1 MSTLEGKVVPAQLS
15 FLAIYN
21 PSLGITDE
29 TFEDQILFWWS
40 KTSRDRKR
48 SASNPRLAKQT
59 QEQENEKLRQIGL
72 AQGMVDFAKS
82 FANGKP
88 VDQIE
93 TEKSRI
99 VMHELE
105 PGWWI
110 IASIDLTRLPLSLSP
125 TNKSSKSDANND
137 TPAYEYSSREVGPP
151 HLLLEQLVRGHRTF
165 LLHNGSSLTDLYT
178 RLTRQKFCAL
188 LDRFWNRFPQ
198 TWDVLLHGNPAVA
211 QFGGLKLAAGGE
223 LGIGVGE
230 EEWGSGEREVLEDFA
245 RRTDGLIDL
254 MVARFGEPGT
264 DPAKNSKSGATGRS
278 MRHTDRDREPWHGA
292 GHFPQ
297 ATDGVVFS
305 GTGVISRSS
314 LRDISQWV
322 QTIHT
327 YGEQAFGVRE
337 SPTSDRRKRKRAA
350 KSPSTTRT
358 ADRTKEVA
366 PISSSKLATRN
377 KDDSPPG
384 IPPPIVSAV
393 ERSLERA
400 TSSANIAKQDATR
413 EQDMQHI
420 DPEPAVDKDAEY
432 QERLKTQIRLEESGH
447 FLIGL
452 TGELLDE
459 DSVQEDDETEGPNN
473 RILLRTLHVE
483 VEKKPPALEYDSHD
497 TGTPDLNQDPAL
509 QKRAKRSRLRVVVYV
524 HRPFI
529 YTFLFTAQT
538 SSLSM
543 PAFYRNMHNF
553 FSPLHKTLSAS
564 TSPSK
569 VAGRLAAASQTY
581 TTSSPGDVQSAED
594 QQPIFAL
601 VYDPRSFSIHSSIP
615 NIPAPGSL
623 AAGGL
628 SSIAEGIPEGW
639 TRIEAINVHSAILE
653 LVKETRPATNSG
665 GGGERELERSVKTGR
680 GWWVVWMRMDD
691 DLPQQV
697 ENTPSL
703 AIADGSNTPT
713 LKNQMTR
720 GGDYFGSLRGSESS
734 HVMTFADSREAI
746 LVRRA
751 RDAVPA
757 AQKKSGGIWGFSGV
771 GNGKDAGAGW
781 GPARLAEGVGI
792 DARKDTSAL
801 NLIIKDIVINVSI
814 HILFSCTTS
823 IAAAQSSPAEML
835 EARATL
841 HIKYLSLAISEEQM
855 RIKETNRTA
864 SLLVEMSRANAPQH
878 FRP

>member
-21 PSLGITDE
+21 PSLGSTDE
-29 TFEDQILFWWS
+29 TFENQILFWWS

-48 SASNPRLAKQT
+48 SASNSRLPKQT

-105 PGWWI
+105 SGWWI
-110 IASIDLTRLPLSLSP
+110 IASIDLTRLPLSRSP
-125 TNKSSKSDANND
+125 SSKSCSPNSSAV
-137 TPAYEYSSREVGPP
+137 TPAYEYSSREVSPP
-151 HLLLEQLVRGHRTF
+151 HLLLEQLVSGHRTF
-165 LLHNGSSLTDLYT
+165 LLHNGSSLNDLYT

-188 LDRFWNRFPQ
+188 LDRFWNRFSQ

-254 MVARFGEPGT
+254 MVARFGEPT
-264 DPAKNSKSGATGRS
+264 AHPAKNSKSGPTGRS
-278 MRHTDRDREPWHGA
+278 MKHKDRDREPWHGA

-327 YGEQAFGVRE
+327 YGEHAFGVRE
-337 SPTSDRRKRKRAA
+337 SPTSDRRKRRRSVR
-350 KSPSTTRT
+350 SPTTTRKGDGSK
-358 ADRTKEVA
+358 ADHPPR
-366 PISSSKLATRN
+366 PKLVMRN
-377 KDDSPPG
+377 KDDSTPG

-393 ERSLERA
+393 ERSLELA
-400 TSSANIAKQDATR
+400 TSSANLAKQNADTKSTTNESEGWSKYLTLGYGSTWGHRRDFTTPTHKSENSNQSADNVPVQ

-420 DPEPAVDKDAEY
+420 DPEPVMDKDAVY

-452 TGELLDE
+452 TGELLDA
-459 DSVQEDDETEGPNN
+459 DDAQEEDETEGSNN

-483 VEKKPPALEYDSHD
+483 VEKKPPALDYDSHD
-497 TGTPDLNQDPAL
+497 TGTPDLNQDPAS

-543 PAFYRNMHNF
+543 PAFYRNIHNF
-553 FSPLHKTLSAS
+553 FSPLHKPLSAS

-581 TTSSPGDVQSAED
+581 TTSPPGDVQSAED

-601 VYDPRSFSIHSSIP
+601 VYDPRSFSIHASIP

-623 AAGGL
+623 AAEGL
-628 SSIAEGIPEGW
+628 SNVAEGIPEGW

-653 LVKETRPATNSG
+653 LIKETRPATDSG

-697 ENTPSL
+697 EDTPSL
-703 AIADGSNTPT
+703 AIDGSNTPT
-713 LKNQMTR
+713 VKIQKP
-720 GGDYFGSLRGSESS
+720 GGSDYFGSLKGSESS
-734 HVMTFADSREAI
+734 QLMTFADAREAI

-757 AQKKSGGIWGFSGV
+757 AQRNTSGGIWSFGGG

-792 DARKDTSAL
+792 DARKYVEGL
-801 NLIIKDIVINVSI
+801 
-814 HILFSCTTS
+814 
-823 IAAAQSSPAEML
+823 
-835 EARATL
+835 
-841 HIKYLSLAISEEQM
+841 LSL
-855 RIKETNRTA
+855 NR
-864 SLLVEMSRANAPQH
+864 
-878 FRP
+878 

>member
-1 MSTLEGKVVPAQLS
+1 MSTSDGKVVPAQLS

-21 PSLGITDE
+21 PSLGITDD
-29 TFEDQILFWWS
+29 TFENQILFWWS
-40 KTSRDRKR
+40 KASRDRKR
-48 SASNPRLAKQT
+48 SASNPQLANQT

-88 VDQIE
+88 VDQVE

-105 PGWWI
+105 SGWWI
-110 IASIDLTRLPLSLSP
+110 IASIDLTRLPLPPSP
-125 TNKSSKSDANND
+125 PTKSSNPV
-137 TPAYEYSSREVGPP
+137 TPAYEYSSREVSPP
-151 HLLLEQLVRGHRTF
+151 HLLLEQLVGGHRTF
-165 LLHNGSSLTDLYT
+165 LLHNGSSLNDLYT
-178 RLTRQKFCAL
+178 RWTRQKFCAL
-188 LDRFWNRFPQ
+188 LDRFWGRFSQ
-198 TWDVLLHGNPAVA
+198 TWDVLLHANPAVA

-230 EEWGSGEREVLEDFA
+230 EDWGSGEREVLEDFA

-254 MVARFGEPGT
+254 MVARFGEPAA
-264 DPAKNSKSGATGRS
+264 DSAKNSKSGATGKS
-278 MRHTDRDREPWHGA
+278 MVHKDRDREPWHGA

-305 GTGVISRSS
+305 GTGALSRSS

-337 SPTSDRRKRKRAA
+337 SPTSDRRKRRRNA
-350 KSPSTTRT
+350 KSPTTTR
-358 ADRTKEVA
+358 KEDKLKET
-366 PISSSKLATRN
+366 SSVPTSNLATRR
-377 KDDSPPG
+377 KDDSLPG

-400 TSSANIAKQDATR
+400 TSSANISKLDAATKSSTNESEGWSKYLTLGYGSSWGHR
-413 EQDMQHI
+413 SDSSAPIHRSESSQESADIVPAQQQDMHYL
-420 DPEPAVDKDAEY
+420 DPEPVVDKDAEY

-452 TGELLDE
+452 KGEILDE
-459 DSVQEDDETEGPNN
+459 NDVQVDDEAEGPNN
-473 RILLRTLHVE
+473 RIMLRALHVE
-483 VEKKPPALEYDSHD
+483 VEGKPRALDYDSHD
-497 TGTPDLNQDPAL
+497 TGTPDLNQDPVS

-529 YTFLFTAQT
+529 YTFLFNSQT

-543 PAFYRNMHNF
+543 PVFYRNIHNF
-553 FSPLHKTLSAS
+553 FSPLHKPLSAS
-564 TSPSK
+564 TSPSR
-569 VAGRLAAASQTY
+569 VATRLAAASQTY
-581 TTSSPGDVQSAED
+581 TTSPPGDVQSGAD
-594 QQPIFAL
+594 HQPIFAL
-601 VYDPRSFSIHSSIP
+601 VYDPRSFSIHASVP

-623 AAGGL
+623 AAGGI
-628 SSIAEGIPEGW
+628 SSAAEGIPEGW

-653 LVKETRPATNSG
+653 IVKETRPAAASE

-691 DLPQQV
+691 DFAQQTK
-697 ENTPSL
+697 ESPPGGTGNE
-703 AIADGSNTPT
+703 SNTPT
-713 LKNQMTR
+713 IKNQKEH
-720 GGDYFGSLRGSESS
+720 GSDYFGSLKGSESS
-734 HVMTFADSREAI
+734 HVMTFADAREAI

-757 AQKKSGGIWGFSGV
+757 TQKNKAGGIWGFGGG

-792 DARKDTSAL
+792 DARKYVEGL
-801 NLIIKDIVINVSI
+801 
-814 HILFSCTTS
+814 
-823 IAAAQSSPAEML
+823 
-835 EARATL
+835 
-841 HIKYLSLAISEEQM
+841 LSL
-855 RIKETNRTA
+855 NR
-864 SLLVEMSRANAPQH
+864 
-878 FRP
+878 

>member
-1 MSTLEGKVVPAQLS
+1 MWYGL
-15 FLAIYN
+15 I
-21 PSLGITDE
+21 
-29 TFEDQILFWWS
+29 
-40 KTSRDRKR
+40 R
-48 SASNPRLAKQT
+48 
-59 QEQENEKLRQIGL
+59 EQ
-72 AQGMVDFAKS
+72 
-82 FANGKP
+82 
-88 VDQIE
+88 
-93 TEKSRI
+93 
-99 VMHELE
+99 
-105 PGWWI
+105 
-110 IASIDLTRLPLSLSP
+110 SIDLTRLPLSPSP
-125 TNKSSKSDANND
+125 PNKSSKSYSSTD
-137 TPAYEYSSREVGPP
+137 TPAYEYSSREVSPP

-165 LLHNGSSLTDLYT
+165 LLHNGSSLNDLYT

-188 LDRFWNRFPQ
+188 LDRFWNRFSQ
-198 TWDVLLHGNPAVA
+198 TWDVLLHGNPSVA

-245 RRTDGLIDL
+245 RRTPGLIDL
-254 MVARFGEPGT
+254 MVARFGEPAA
-264 DPAKNSKSGATGRS
+264 DSAKNTKSGATGKS
-278 MRHTDRDREPWHGA
+278 MRHKDRDREPWHGA

-305 GTGVISRSS
+305 GTGAISRSS

-322 QTIHT
+322 ETIHT
-327 YGEQAFGVRE
+327 YGEHAFGVRE
-337 SPTSDRRKRKRAA
+337 SPTSDRRKRKRSV
-350 KSPSTTRT
+350 KPPNTTRKEE
-358 ADRTKEVA
+358 RTKEA
-366 PISSSKLATRN
+366 SPISNSKLAVRN

-400 TSSANIAKQDATR
+400 TSSASIAKQNSGTKSPAIESEGWSKYLTLGYGSTWGYRQDSSTPIHKSESSNESADTMVAQ
-413 EQDMQHI
+413 EQDMQHL

-447 FLIGL
+447 FLVGL
-452 TGELLDE
+452 MGELLDE
-459 DSVQEDDETEGPNN
+459 ENFQDDDETEGSNN

-483 VEKKPPALEYDSHD
+483 VEKKPAAFDYDSHD
-497 TGTPDLNQDPAL
+497 TGTPDLNQDPVS
-509 QKRAKRSRLRVVVYV
+509 QKRAKRSRLRVVVHV

-538 SSLSM
+538 SSLSI
-543 PAFYRNMHNF
+543 PAFYRDIHNF
-553 FSPLHKTLSAS
+553 FTPLHKPLSAS

-581 TTSSPGDVQSAED
+581 TTSPPSDVQSADD

-601 VYDPRSFSIHSSIP
+601 VYDPRSFSIHASIP

-623 AAGGL
+623 AAEGL
-628 SSIAEGIPEGW
+628 SSAAEGIPEGW
-639 TRIEAINVHSAILE
+639 NRIEAINVHSAILE
-653 LVKETRPATNSG
+653 LVKETRPATSG
-665 GGGERELERSVKTGR
+665 EGGGERELERSVKTGR

-697 ENTPSL
+697 ENKPPPATEN
-703 AIADGSNTPT
+703 GSDTPT
-713 LKNQMTR
+713 LENQKR
-720 GGDYFGSLRGSESS
+720 LGSDYFGSLRGSESS

-757 AQKKSGGIWGFSGV
+757 AQKNKSGGIWGFGGGG

-792 DARKDTSAL
+792 DARKYVEGL
-801 NLIIKDIVINVSI
+801 
-814 HILFSCTTS
+814 
-823 IAAAQSSPAEML
+823 
-835 EARATL
+835 
-841 HIKYLSLAISEEQM
+841 LSL
-855 RIKETNRTA
+855 NR
-864 SLLVEMSRANAPQH
+864 
-878 FRP
+878 